1 MASNAVVHA
10 NIQAVLQALHCD
22 PSNPADTAAENAAL
36 AEVERI
42 LAPVKNI
49 TWVSGK
55 PENN

>member
-10 NIQAVLQALHCD
+10 NIQAVLHALQCD
-22 PSNPADTAAENAAL
+22 PSSQADTAAESAAL

-49 TWVSGK
+49 TWASGK
-55 PENN
+55 AENN